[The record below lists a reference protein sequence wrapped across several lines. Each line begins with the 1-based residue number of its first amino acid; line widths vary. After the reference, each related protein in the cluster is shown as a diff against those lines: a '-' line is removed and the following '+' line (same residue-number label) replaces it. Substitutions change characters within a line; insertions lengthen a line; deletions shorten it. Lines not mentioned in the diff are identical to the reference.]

1 MIEERED
8 ENSDVANK
16 LKAMHISPPETVE
29 EESEVEVPVIVEGEI
44 IDKPA
49 EQGVADAQQPYQV
62 KIDVQE
68 DVAVEPDTVE
78 EGEYA
83 AGESAPPIFS
93 YEKVDAPSEKTEES
107 EPGSAESDES
117 EKNPDAAAATST
129 TTTASE
135 AAATTEDS
143 PTPALEESTDAATET
158 DTTATTA
165 GEEEKEAEA
174 DEEEGEESE
183 KKPTSTG

>member
-107 EPGSAESDES
+107 EPGSESDES